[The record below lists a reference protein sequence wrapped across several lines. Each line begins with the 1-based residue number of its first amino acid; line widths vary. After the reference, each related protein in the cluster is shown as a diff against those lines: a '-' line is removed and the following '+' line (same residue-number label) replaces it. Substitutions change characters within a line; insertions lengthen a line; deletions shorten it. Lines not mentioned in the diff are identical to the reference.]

1 MTHYLSHYTDHAKK
15 HDCKGYQE
23 GKQTIIEPA
32 SLCLTCRFNAQPP
45 YKMRSAGTKWGIPP
59 DSPASPADTAAA
71 RVDEPER
78 DAQKVRMQ
86 FDRRVHIFL
95 TWLPFQAR
103 DTGGKPLRHE
113 QLPHSAVEVDGS
125 QGAAQEP
132 LVRKEATQRSKSVP
146 VGTKKRGRGR
156 SRVHGWGMGR
166 FSMVDLGE
174 FNVADEWGASDRMS
188 A

>member
-1 MTHYLSHYTDHAKK
+1 MPKSTTTKDTRKASKPLLNQPHYVMSFQCSATVQDEVRRYEVGHPTRQPSLTRRYHRRSGRRA
-15 HDCKGYQE
+15 CE
-23 GKQTIIEPA
+23 GRTESEDA
-32 SLCLTCRFNAQPP
+32 VRSSRP
-45 YKMRSAGTKWGIPP
+45 Y
-59 DSPASPADTAAA
+59 
-71 RVDEPER
+71 
-78 DAQKVRMQ
+78 
-86 FDRRVHIFL
+86 FL
-95 TWLPFQAR
+95 DPWLPFQTR

-132 LVRKEATQRSKSVP
+132 LVRKEVTQRSKSVP